1 MRRSCWVLAM
11 LAGAC
16 PGNASHAPS
25 TPARALSSEFQLET
39 VPGLSGLAV
48 DETGALWTV
57 AERERWA
64 YRIRLRGGRPSLD
77 PYVIEGVPDGMD
89 VEGVAVLAPGRLAL
103 GAEGRFEASAT
114 VLLADVRDRRVV
126 VTDRV
131 DLTDL
136 DLGLHVE
143 PNAGTEGICGAGDTI
158 FIAVESIG
166 DVDGRR
172 WAPIVRIEHGLV
184 VRMHKLW
191 LTTRTGKL
199 SSLDCRWVG
208 NRIEATAIERHFTET
223 KILTFTIPT
232 SDGEIA
238 PHEALDLGPAL
249 RGKLNLEGIVSMPDG
264 SVFVI
269 NDNQWK
275 GVTGPSLLLMFPPR
289 RFR

>member
-1 MRRSCWVLAM
+1 M
-11 LAGAC
+11 LVGAC
-16 PGNASHAPS
+16 HGNARHAPS
-25 TPARALSSEFQLET
+25 TPTQALYSEFHLET

-57 AERERWA
+57 AERERLA
-64 YRIRLRGGRPSLD
+64 YRIHLRGDRPSLD
-77 PYVIEGVPDGMD
+77 PYVMEGVPDGMD
-89 VEGVAVLAPGRLAL
+89 VEGIAVLAPGRLAL

-114 VLLADVRDRRVV
+114 VLLADVRDHRVV

-131 DLTDL
+131 DVTDL

-143 PNAGTEGICGAGDTI
+143 PNAGIEGICGAGDTI
-158 FIAVESIG
+158 FIAVETIA

-208 NRIEATAIERHFTET
+208 NRIEAAAIERHFTET
-223 KILTFTIPT
+223 KILTFTIPA

-249 RGKLNLEGIVSMPDG
+249 RGRLNLEGIASMPDG

-275 GVTGPSLLLMFPPR
+275 GVTGPSLLLMFPPGT
-289 RFR
+289 FR